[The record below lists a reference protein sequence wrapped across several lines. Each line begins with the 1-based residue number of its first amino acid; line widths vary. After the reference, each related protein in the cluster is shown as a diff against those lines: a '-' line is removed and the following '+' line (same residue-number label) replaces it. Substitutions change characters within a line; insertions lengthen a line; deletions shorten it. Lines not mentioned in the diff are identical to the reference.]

1 MTLELE
7 RIQINQKAALTSG
20 TVRKYSS
27 ENGKTTGSL
36 QNKVRENWTKLKARG
51 KALSKEQQP
60 LRNMEW

>member
-27 ENGKTTGSL
+27 ENGKTTVSPK
-36 QNKVRENWTKLKARG
+36 QSERKLD
-51 KALSKEQQP
+51 
-60 LRNMEW
+60 